1 MTVYLNENNDL
12 LNYIRR
18 NIDDSTTI
26 ITGGLRRDF
35 VNNSFKIYNSLFV
48 IEKNGFTFY
57 DEKAFSTFRRS
68 SFL

>member
-1 MTVYLNENNDL
+1 MTVYLNENKDL

-48 IEKNGFTFY
+48 IEKNGFT
-57 DEKAFSTFRRS
+57 
-68 SFL
+68 L